1 MPLKNPKEM
10 PKIPKTRKKKAESA
24 INAIPDPKPDKME
37 YMCRAF
43 FRYEPTKKKQ
53 YYVISVETISEF
65 TAFAYELNLEV
76 LQDKKEIYIVI
87 MGISAK
93 TNMAPTIQPALT
105 EIEFEDLMGEY
116 TVNVV
121 KQDGAINS
129 AVFNFNIYSK
139 EIKIEKE
146 FKPDKKNNRLFC
158 KFNVDHSQFSFSKN
172 N

>member
-24 INAIPDPKPDKME
+24 IKAIPDPKPDKME
-37 YMCRAF
+37 YFCKTF
-43 FRYEPTKKKQ
+43 FRYDSTKKKQ
-53 YYVISVETISEF
+53 FYIISVETISEF
-65 TAFAYELNLEV
+65 TSFAYELNLEILHDKREIFIV
-76 LQDKKEIYIVI
+76 L

-93 TNMAPTIQPALT
+93 PNMVPNVQPALT

-129 AVFNFNIYSK
+129 AVFNYNIFSK
-139 EIKIEKE
+139 EIRIEKE
-146 FKPDKKNNRLFC
+146 FMPDKKNNRLFC
-158 KFNVDHSQFSFSKN
+158 KFGVEKDKFSFPKN